1 MKPRP
6 ARTLVLYLN
15 VGHLTIGL
23 SGPAT
28 GRGATVLAFLILFVL
43 RRCFLIGWLNH
54 VLTLLC
60 QSLWKCPLGTIL
72 FRLRAM
78 VAARYQTI
86 DWLNNN
92 WFNHVFTI
100 KIIKLANCLATKSI
114 LLLEKMYQNN
124 NILST
129 TIFSSLI
136 INSSAKSGNCAYFLS
151 NARFITLML
160 KLCSISTT
168 SYRGHIFI

>member
-1 MKPRP
+1 MSFITISTQLFSNWMHTGNFSTHYNPLSLNYYKMRWVIFSSLTTFADIITISTSNKIKFNECKWHYQLTFNSSRVKPRP

-78 VAARYQTI
+78 VAARYQKI
-86 DWLNNN
+86 D
-92 WFNHVFTI
+92 
-100 KIIKLANCLATKSI
+100 
-114 LLLEKMYQNN
+114 
-124 NILST
+124 
-129 TIFSSLI
+129 
-136 INSSAKSGNCAYFLS
+136 
-151 NARFITLML
+151 
-160 KLCSISTT
+160 
-168 SYRGHIFI
+168 